1 MVRCQCTL
9 FHTASTERLV
19 AMLPCSFRLSIR
31 EHRFELAAACQR
43 EKDAWMSSI
52 RESLTQSPT
61 WINEPTS
68 SLEFDGKGELIPSA
82 LDDGPFEAINALPTI
97 QSIPEL
103 ASNSEDPEMM
113 DVRETMSSKVEFPIR
128 QDPELP
134 SRRSSSASVK
144 AIFSPSE
151 SDTII
156 IRRSS
161 ASARSRVD
169 LGLQDVISQVCLTAR
184 LYASSREELFQAP
197 KISRSGFV
205 HSHSGLTMAGMAK
218 NRLTRHE
225 SIRILRRK
233 SLLDR
238 PNFLSSKKAFS
249 GQSLANRRRTMHLGI
264 TPLPEFDNRLF
275 TRSSDPLSP
284 LSATSSASVSTPDSA
299 SGSPIQR
306 AAILGSPGGNS
317 EATSPFKSSRSFVDN
332 VKGFFGPRSSSPVSL
347 SPATSNQS
355 LDVEPHANKTLTPGS
370 IKFWAKCSL
379 HHRRTRSAPE
389 VPDAPLPSSTPSKVV
404 DAQKLNVGASILISR
419 SSSAIADQRVPQH
432 SFNYKPSRRKSLL
445 SSSLRCSSGEM
456 NFSTRGPAKNP
467 SLLQRLTA

>member
-1 MVRCQCTL
+1 MVCFRRILHQ
-9 FHTASTERLV
+9 ASTERFT
-19 AMLPCSFRLSIR
+19 AMLPCSFRLGVR

-43 EKDAWMSSI
+43 EKDAWISSI
-52 RESLTQSPT
+52 RESLMQSPT

-68 SLEFDGKGELIPSA
+68 SLEFDGKGELISSG

-103 ASNSEDPEMM
+103 VSNSEDPEMP
-113 DVRETMSSKVEFPIR
+113 DPSETMFSKVEFPIR
-128 QDPELP
+128 PDLESP
-134 SRRSSSASVK
+134 SRRSSTASVK
-144 AIFSPSE
+144 AIFTSSE

-169 LGLQDVISQVCLTAR
+169 LGLQDVTSQVCLTAR
-184 LYASSREELFQAP
+184 LYASSREELFQVP
-197 KISRSGFV
+197 KISRSGFI
-205 HSHSGLTMAGMAK
+205 HSHSGLTMAGIAK

-238 PNFLSSKKAFS
+238 PNPLLSKKPSS

-275 TRSSDPLSP
+275 TRNSDPSSP
-284 LSATSSASVSTPDSA
+284 LSQTSSATAVSTPDSA
-299 SGSPIQR
+299 SGSPIP
-306 AAILGSPGGNS
+306 IPGTLGENS
-317 EATSPFKSSRSFVDN
+317 ITPFKSSRSFVDN
-332 VKGFFGPRSSSPVSL
+332 VKGFFGPRSSSPISL

-355 LDVEPHANKTLTPGS
+355 LDVEPRANKMLTPGS

-389 VPDAPLPSSTPSKVV
+389 APDDPLPSTLSTVV
-404 DAQKLNVGASILISR
+404 DAPKLDVGASILISR
-419 SSSAIADQRVPQH
+419 SSSAIPDQRVTQYPFSH
-432 SFNYKPSRRKSLL
+432 MPSRRKSLL
-445 SSSLRCSSGEM
+445 SSSLRCSPGEM
-456 NFSTRGPAKNP
+456 NSARGHAKNQ
-467 SLLQRLTA
+467 SLLQRLKA

>member
-1 MVRCQCTL
+1 
-9 FHTASTERLV
+9 
-19 AMLPCSFRLSIR
+19 MLPCSFRLSIQQ
-31 EHRFELAAACQR
+31 HRFELAAACQR

-68 SLEFDGKGELIPSA
+68 SLEFDGKGELIPSS
-82 LDDGPFEAINALPTI
+82 LDDGPFEAISALPTI

-103 ASNSEDPEMM
+103 ASNSEDPEVTVSLLSTLQS
-113 DVRETMSSKVEFPIR
+113 DVKEKISSKLEFPIR
-128 QDPELP
+128 QDLEPP

-151 SDTII
+151 SDTIV

-184 LYASSREELFQAP
+184 LYASSREEELFQAP
-197 KISRSGFV
+197 KISRSGIV

-225 SIRILRRK
+225 SIRVLRRK

-238 PNFLSSKKAFS
+238 PNLLSSKKAFS
-249 GQSLANRRRTMHLGI
+249 SQSLATRRRIKHLNI
-264 TPLPEFDNRLF
+264 TPLSEFDNRFF
-275 TRSSDPLSP
+275 TRNSDPLSP
-284 LSATSSASVSTPDSA
+284 FSQTSSATASTPDST

-306 AAILGSPGGNS
+306 ATTLETPGGIS
-317 EATSPFKSSRSFVDN
+317 DAASPLKPSRSFVDN
-332 VKGFFGPRSSSPVSL
+332 VKGFFGPRSSSTVSL
-347 SPATSNQS
+347 TPATSNQS
-355 LDVEPHANKTLTPGS
+355 LDIEPHANKTLAPGS
-370 IKFWAKCSL
+370 LKLWAKYSL

-389 VPDAPLPSSTPSKVV
+389 VPDAPLPYSTASEVT
-404 DAQKLNVGASILISR
+404 DAQKLNVGAPILISC
-419 SSSAIADQRVPQH
+419 SSTAISDQRVPQH
-432 SFNYKPSRRKSLL
+432 TSNQKPSRRKSLL
-445 SSSLRCSSGEM
+445 SSSLRCSSAEM
-456 NFSTRGPAKNP
+456 NSICGASKNP
-467 SLLQRLTA
+467 SLLQRLKT